1 MACRCGQGAQL
12 DGKVGLAH
20 GCPMA
25 KVASGL
31 FWSAILAIL
40 WMFAGHAWAGT
51 MLGLILVA
59 WVVFAA
65 YAVIILLD

>member
-1 MACRCGQGAQL
+1 
-12 DGKVGLAH
+12 
-20 GCPMA
+20 MA